1 MSSLKRISPWIACL
15 AVLLNMFAM
24 PLSRA
29 MQTPDVQLML
39 WGGFCSGGGS
49 QALPPGFKKTI
60 DTIQQRRQKRLC
72 STVIAAV
79 AMLEWQRFPP
89 TTTDTFYRN
98 THPTLPSKILNCRSS
113 IPGFVGQASV
123 HAPLPSPDHT
133 PRTLSGAASLNRLA
147 ASKEAKRP

>member
-39 WGGFCSGGGS
+39 WGGFCSGGSS
-49 QALPPGFKKTI
+49 QAYLPGSRKHSRLSSKPL
-60 DTIQQRRQKRLC
+60 QKRLC

-79 AMLEWQRFPP
+79 AMREWQRFPP
-89 TTTDTFYRN
+89 TTTATSYRN
-98 THPTLPSKILNCRSS
+98 THLTRPSTILNCRRS
-113 IPGFVGQASV
+113 IPGFGGQA
-123 HAPLPSPDHT
+123 
-133 PRTLSGAASLNRLA
+133 
-147 ASKEAKRP
+147 